1 MDSLQELIF
10 RARFV
15 MAKAPSRLKIFDAVN
30 GRRSTDDIAKL
41 LQRHVNNV
49 RRDLTLLAD
58 SGLIQPVFEKGEQIK
73 KNGYPVYEKVP
84 LARTIPV
91 RFFSTPTKLVGN
103 ANVNAHWV
111 SAGVSKR
118 GNSVRVPK
126 SLAFPTENE
135 ILEIAKAGED
145 QIYEFKA
152 QGTEMQKLSREIAAM
167 LNTHQGGLIFYGI
180 DDAGTIEGSDISLQK
195 FDQSLQNS
203 VRNAISP
210 SATIKLKKIPVLGS
224 DLLVILV
231 PPWNKKNVYQYNEKV
246 YIRKGTNVFAAKPDE
261 LRQLHSGKYIT

>member
-1 MDSLQELIF
+1 MESLQELIF
-10 RARFV
+10 RARFA
-15 MAKAPSRLKIFDAVN
+15 MAKAPGRLKIFDSVN
-30 GRRSTDDIAKL
+30 GKRNTDEIAKL
-41 LQRHVNNV
+41 VKRHVNSV

-58 SGLIQPVFEKGEQIK
+58 TGLIQPVFEKGEQIK

-91 RFFSTPTKLVGN
+91 KYFSTPTKLVGH
-103 ANVNAHWV
+103 AHVDAHWV
-111 SAGVSKR
+111 SASAPKKGS
-118 GNSVRVPK
+118 NARVPK
-126 SLAFPTENE
+126 PLSFPTEHE

-210 SATIKLKKIPVLGS
+210 SATIKLKMIQVLGS

-231 PPWNKKNVYQYNEKV
+231 PPWNTKNIYQYNEKV